1 MKLFQL
7 FFIPVIC
14 LCSLPSC
21 DKAIAGEKTKDAQ
34 KVADDNKTV
43 SGANDNKQVYG
54 LNHVMYSDT
63 KGIGVNGQLF
73 TSFDCPDALG
83 FPPID
88 IKNWDKIPVVNGR
101 LPSYEETHN
110 GLSIHHYGGEANGAV
125 KVYNM
130 NLPRLASIY
139 SKRTKHFETVVV
151 IQIVQTAKDTVVGY
165 RYLTGGCG
173 GSLFHDFHFLTVPEI
188 QQVTGQ

>member
-1 MKLFQL
+1 MRLFQL
-7 FFIPVIC
+7 LCVPVIC
-14 LCSLPSC
+14 MCSLPSC
-21 DKAIAGEKTKDAQ
+21 DKARASENTKETTKKTAPVITPPQQPSYD
-34 KVADDNKTV
+34 
-43 SGANDNKQVYG
+43 
-54 LNHVMYSDT
+54 LNHIVYSDT
-63 KGIGVNGQLF
+63 KGMSDGKIY
-73 TSFDCPDALG
+73 TSFDCPDALD

-88 IKNWDKIPVVNGR
+88 IKNWDKIQVINGR
-101 LPSYEETHN
+101 LPNYEETHN
-110 GLSIHHYGGEANGAV
+110 GLSIHHYGGEANKAV

-139 SKRTKHFETVVV
+139 SKRTKKYETVVV

-188 QQVTGQ
+188 KQVIGS